1 MFYPPQNKSVDTVL
15 RQGITFAKGSY
26 WTGLRGALQPLFHS
40 HGLKSYQPLVEA
52 AVEQLAADLAPA
64 ADSGASMD
72 MHAAMCNVALKAIGE
87 AAFGVKLQTQE
98 VVDGQIRENVIVK
111 AATYALENTA
121 KTLTFMLLPPLL
133 KPVLYPLIR
142 RFPPQRLRG
151 LNTARMQLFTAALT
165 LAKNAMTRLGL
176 PWQDEV
182 NMTDKFDCP
191 ETRPLREKYGV
202 MVPAQGSVVDLL
214 VRAKD
219 KQTGQPLKAHQ
230 VVAQVRGVALLP
242 VTGAGNSSAGVEWC
256 ALSGAYCLAAQ
267 PGKLAAHRMKRRTA
281 VQAVQCS
288 YYHHNNNTRSSHSI
302 NVVSQCCNDVATHC
316 IEDVLLLLPF
326 LLRCLVQV
334 NSILV
339 AGHDTTSFMLTST
352 LYWVAT
358 SPEVKAKVFAEIER
372 FGRQRQV
379 THDDMD
385 KFPYLE
391 AVLQESLRLSPPG
404 WMTSREAQED
414 ITLNGIFIPK
424 GSVVYIDIIGIQ
436 RSPKYWQQPLSF
448 MPERFLDKVGRRGRP
463 TRRPL
468 LEIGGY
474 HSGAGTAV
482 GACSSIL

>member
-230 VVAQVRGVALLP
+230 VVAQV
-242 VTGAGNSSAGVEWC
+242 
-256 ALSGAYCLAAQ
+256 
-267 PGKLAAHRMKRRTA
+267 
-281 VQAVQCS
+281 
-288 YYHHNNNTRSSHSI
+288 
-302 NVVSQCCNDVATHC
+302 
-316 IEDVLLLLPF
+316 
-326 LLRCLVQV
+326 

-391 AVLQESLRLSPPG
+391 VRAGCSAADCAGSWQAGRL
-404 WMTSREAQED
+404 
-414 ITLNGIFIPK
+414 
-424 GSVVYIDIIGIQ
+424 
-436 RSPKYWQQPLSF
+436 LSTT
-448 MPERFLDKVGRRGRP
+448 G
-463 TRRPL
+463 
-468 LEIGGY
+468 
-474 HSGAGTAV
+474 
-482 GACSSIL
+482 

>member
-1 MFYPPQNKSVDTVL
+1 MFYPPQNMSVDTVL

-182 NMTDKFDCP
+182 NMTDKFG
-191 ETRPLREKYGV
+191 ETE
-202 MVPAQGSVVDLL
+202 
-214 VRAKD
+214 
-219 KQTGQPLKAHQ
+219 
-230 VVAQVRGVALLP
+230 
-242 VTGAGNSSAGVEWC
+242 
-256 ALSGAYCLAAQ
+256 
-267 PGKLAAHRMKRRTA
+267 
-281 VQAVQCS
+281 
-288 YYHHNNNTRSSHSI
+288 
-302 NVVSQCCNDVATHC
+302 
-316 IEDVLLLLPF
+316 
-326 LLRCLVQV
+326 
-334 NSILV
+334 ILV
-339 AGHDTTSFMLTST
+339 AEPAAVRRTCCADAAPRLTLACLAVPASPVAVTML
-352 LYWVAT
+352 L
-358 SPEVKAKVFAEIER
+358 
-372 FGRQRQV
+372 
-379 THDDMD
+379 
-385 KFPYLE
+385 
-391 AVLQESLRLSPPG
+391 
-404 WMTSREAQED
+404 
-414 ITLNGIFIPK
+414 
-424 GSVVYIDIIGIQ
+424 
-436 RSPKYWQQPLSF
+436 WQ
-448 MPERFLDKVGRRGRP
+448 P
-463 TRRPL
+463 TQTR
-468 LEIGGY
+468 
-474 HSGAGTAV
+474 V
-482 GACSSIL
+482 